1 MSSKKFS
8 PKSCI
13 PLSLFADAVALK
25 KETERNLGRSLK
37 VEAKLPTKHDGL
49 NSTGRVQDAP
59 CPVDGQEVRLP
70 RVAHPTVTL
79 QEEVAALPVS
89 VGVRGLVNNF
99 QDGLPGNETIHSP
112 RLVYFVRTVAMKELP
127 YGQ

>member
-1 MSSKKFS
+1 M
-8 PKSCI
+8 
-13 PLSLFADAVALK
+13 DAVALK
-25 KETERNLGRSLK
+25 KETERNLEQSLK

-59 CPVDGQEVRLP
+59 CPVDGQKVRLP
-70 RVAHPTVTL
+70 TMAHPTVTL

-99 QDGLPGNETIHSP
+99 QDGLPGNEAIHSP
-112 RLVYFVRTVAMKELP
+112 RFVYFVRTVAMKELP